1 MVSDR
6 RSQGTPEW
14 VHGAG
19 HQSWEVA
26 QMGRPETGLSSSFK
40 YSLGV
45 QKGVWQSITATA
57 PWPCQRVDRYYLQG
71 PKDPGRRHTF

>member
-26 QMGRPETGLSSSFK
+26 QMGRPETGLSSSFR

-45 QKGVWQSITATA
+45 SEG
-57 PWPCQRVDRYYLQG
+57 RVAVYHCHCSMALPESG
-71 PKDPGRRHTF
+71 